1 MRWCRIW
8 LGHAAF
14 HHRSGVSCPCESLDS
29 LVLRY
34 DSIRW
39 VNYARWSISG
49 AGMLDKWG
57 RLMCICRV
65 ASACREC
72 IRWHLSKLED
82 IWIASADK
90 LLGAPRRPS
99 KYLNSSCF
107 GQRAQLTYRIA
118 HHIYTFK
125 TCKVQ
130 HVACA
135 PNFLGLR
142 CVICMDL
149 TDVRVIPIWSEART
163 PHDFLWFT
171 QLFSQAIGSIWP
183 VGLINSLRNTCIS
196 FHFDHMSVMNQGS
209 PIASLWLVSIINTL
223 ELSYWSSLNVLYTY
237 NDNLSK

>member
-14 HHRSGVSCPCESLDS
+14 HHRSGVSCPCESPDS

-125 TCKVQ
+125 PVKCNMWLVHPTSLGY
-130 HVACA
+130 VALSA
-135 PNFLGLR
+135 WTWLTSEWFLYDQKQEHRMISYGSRNF
-142 CVICMDL
+142 
-149 TDVRVIPIWSEART
+149 
-163 PHDFLWFT
+163 
-171 QLFSQAIGSIWP
+171 
-183 VGLINSLRNTCIS
+183 SLRLLGRY
-196 FHFDHMSVMNQGS
+196 D
-209 PIASLWLVSIINTL
+209 P
-223 ELSYWSSLNVLYTY
+223 
-237 NDNLSK
+237 